1 MIKKTVNKVVEFIEQ
16 NAYFHAPYL
25 DFIGVYTVGCD
36 WKHFKN
42 GDRVILLKAYSQDSE
57 YYILN
62 KVDGDIRLS
71 YINGYTNEYL
81 GNPLL
86 IPENLKF
93 YIGGLND

>member
-1 MIKKTVNKVVEFIEQ
+1 MIKETVNKVVEFIEQ
-16 NAYFHAPYL
+16 NAYFHVPYL

-36 WKHFKN
+36 WKQFKD
-42 GDRVILLKAYSQDSE
+42 GDRVILLKAYSQYSE

-71 YINGYTNEYL
+71 YFNE
-81 GNPLL
+81 NFDKPLL

>member
-1 MIKKTVNKVVEFIEQ
+1 MIKKTVNNVIEFIEQ

-25 DFIGVYTVGCD
+25 DFIGVYTVGCG
-36 WKHFKN
+36 WKHFKD

-62 KVDGDIRLS
+62 KVGGDIRLG
-71 YINGYTNEYL
+71 YINENL
-81 GNPLL
+81 DKPLL

-93 YIGGLND
+93 YLGGLND

>member
-1 MIKKTVNKVVEFIEQ
+1 MIQETVDKVVRFIEQ
-16 NAYFHAPYL
+16 NDYFHAPYL

-36 WKHFKN
+36 WKQFKD

-71 YINGYTNEYL
+71 YINENL
-81 GNPLL
+81 GKPLL